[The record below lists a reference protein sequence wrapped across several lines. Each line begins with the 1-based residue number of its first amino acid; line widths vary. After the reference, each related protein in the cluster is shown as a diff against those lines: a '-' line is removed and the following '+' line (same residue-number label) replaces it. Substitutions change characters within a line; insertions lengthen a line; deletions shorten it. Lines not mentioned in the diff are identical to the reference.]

1 MMIGML
7 LAYRSNNVPFSVL
20 SVSLGISEIVLRDS
34 VSMSR
39 STTRPGR
46 DVNELVVGGHFA
58 LQVENKW

>member
-1 MMIGML
+1 ML